1 MRYGRRGERKI
12 KMPRMNGLV
21 KFKIEVRKHKKIF
34 DVLLS
39 DTVEEGDIKEAITYA
54 LLWLS
59 EIDDRIEKLEMRE

>member
-1 MRYGRRGERKI
+1 
-12 KMPRMNGLV
+12 MPRTNGLV
-21 KFKIEVRKHKKIF
+21 KFKIEVRKHKKVF

-59 EIDDRIEKLEMRE
+59 EIDGRIEKLEMRE